1 MGELIHTTPVKGS
14 TVFDFFRKKGTDSE
28 GEPQGNAPENAALPA
43 QGRTTRDVL
52 AEFTATPLPDAID
65 GLLFRVSMADPA
77 DPASSS
83 GFDAYAARL
92 LSEAEAP
99 NLRAIA
105 VEHPVELRRLNTTGL
120 FWSIFDDSTISAG
133 NRGTILRV
141 ESVLDRLALISKI
154 LEGDEGTAY
163 VSATTEGACSE
174 LDWQVLRSI
183 ANDANEYL
191 TAADRDNKLN
201 AQYGTT
207 GTRGGNWDLSTRLA
221 AACEAMVLPFRL
233 EYRFACDAATGTI
246 VTDVS
251 LPTPDVFPKSR
262 FNGATGQWVDC
273 TAQRPAAAAAYA
285 LRLAALIAAAAF
297 GTSVGI
303 TRVVVNGREG
313 SIAGPTVLSL
323 EFGRIPFTMGAMAK
337 IRSGEFSA
345 PATECDPAALFDM
358 LRLTQF
364 AADIDDGGNLQPVE
378 PVTVELSVPFT
389 PVAEDTRPV
398 PEDLRGVLHADIVS
412 DLDVMSEQ
420 DADLAARYRA
430 IMEEKDDSL
439 LLAVAQLEDI
449 VAETSTEATADVV
462 ADDLAQPAEP
472 WRVLYCKNVFA
483 RYLTSLVESDP
494 SVRYVRASDIGQAAR
509 SSLSRIYRDMGDLDA
524 AEAQARACIELAPT
538 SAPAYNDLITCFAE
552 GDHYDR
558 IIDVAREALRVA
570 VTGNDIAYVYYR
582 LAFAYWQTGR
592 LPEALACYL
601 RVPESSPMGE
611 AALRERNDLVSEMG
625 NSVPGSDWDP
635 TACLR
640 TAGVPLAPLD
650 DVMEVVG
657 RALIELVDASMPL
670 AAAPLAS
677 LVASTQRNDILH
689 AVAASLRQG
698 V

>member
-1 MGELIHTTPVKGS
+1 M
-14 TVFDFFRKKGTDSE
+14 FDFFRKKGNNSDDSADSNAPQSSE
-28 GEPQGNAPENAALPA
+28 GAAV
-43 QGRTTRDVL
+43 GRTTRDVL
-52 AEFTATPLPDAID
+52 TEFTATPLPDAID

-92 LSEAEAP
+92 LSDAEAP

-133 NRGTILRV
+133 NRSTILRI
-141 ESVLDRLALISKI
+141 ESVLDRLALISKS

-191 TAADRDNKLN
+191 TAADRDNKLDT
-201 AQYGTT
+201 QYGTT
-207 GTRGGNWDLSTRLA
+207 GTRGGNWDLSTRFA
-221 AACEAMVLPFRL
+221 SACEAMVLPFRL
-233 EYRFACDAATGTI
+233 EYRFACDSHSGTI
-246 VTDVS
+246 IADIS

-262 FNGATGQWVDC
+262 FNAATGQWADC

-285 LRLAALIAAAAF
+285 LRLAALIASAAF
-297 GTSVGI
+297 GASVGV
-303 TRVVVNGREG
+303 TRVVVNGKEG
-313 SIAGPTVLSL
+313 SIAGATVLSL
-323 EFGRIPFTMGAMAK
+323 EFGRIPFTMGAMTK
-337 IRSGEFSA
+337 IRSGEFAA

-358 LRLTQF
+358 LHLAQF
-364 AADIDDGGNLQPVE
+364 AANIDDAGIMQPVD
-378 PVTVELSVPFT
+378 PLDVSLTVPYT
-389 PVAEDTRPV
+389 PVADDDRPL
-398 PEDLRGVLHADIVS
+398 PDDLRALLHADTVRE
-412 DLDVMSEQ
+412 LDVMSEQ

-449 VAETSTEATADVV
+449 VAETDK
-462 ADDLAQPAEP
+462 LALGEVELDELAKPSES
-472 WRVLYCKNVFA
+472 RRILYCENVFA

-494 SVRYVRASDIGQAAR
+494 SVRYARASDIGQAAR

-524 AEAQARACIELAPT
+524 AEAQARICIDLAPT

-552 GDHYDR
+552 GDHYDK
-558 IIDVAREALRVA
+558 IVEVAKEALRVA
-570 VTGNDIAYVYYR
+570 VTGNDISYVYYR

-592 LPEALACYL
+592 LNEALACYL

-625 NSVPGSDWDP
+625 NNVPGNEWDP

-657 RALIELVDASMPL
+657 RALIELCDANMPL

-677 LVASTQRNDILH
+677 LVASTQRNDVLH
-689 AVAASLRQG
+689 AVAASLRNG

>member
-449 VAETSTEATADVV
+449 VAETNTEATADVV

-472 WRVLYCKNVFA
+472 WRVLYCENVFA

>member
-1 MGELIHTTPVKGS
+1 M
-14 TVFDFFRKKGTDSE
+14 FDFFRKKGNNPE
-28 GEPQGNAPENAALPA
+28 EPAKDGGSQNAAGA
-43 QGRTTRDVL
+43 TASGRTTRDAL

-65 GLLFRVSMADPA
+65 GLLFRVSMADPT
-77 DPASSS
+77 DPTSSS

-99 NLRAIA
+99 SLRAIA

-133 NRGTILRV
+133 NRGTILRI
-141 ESVLDRLALISKI
+141 ESVLDRLALISKA
-154 LEGDEGTAY
+154 LEGDEGTAF
-163 VSATTEGACSE
+163 VSATTESACSE

-183 ANDANEYL
+183 ANDANDYL
-191 TAADRDNKLN
+191 TAAERDNKLN
-201 AQYGTT
+201 TQYGTT

-233 EYRFACDAATGTI
+233 EYRFACDAGTGTI
-246 VTDVS
+246 VASVS

-262 FNGATGQWVDC
+262 WSSATGQWADC
-273 TAQRPAAAAAYA
+273 AAQRPAAAAAYA

-297 GTSVGI
+297 GTSVGV
-303 TRVVVNGREG
+303 TRVIVNGREG
-313 SIAGPTVLSL
+313 SIAGPTVMSL

-358 LRLTQF
+358 LHLAQF
-364 AADIDDGGNLQPVE
+364 AVNIDEAGNLQPVE
-378 PVTVELSVPFT
+378 PLPVELSVPFT
-389 PVAEDTRPV
+389 PVAEDTRPL
-398 PEDLRGVLHADIVS
+398 PENLRGLLHADIVS

-420 DADLAARYRA
+420 NADLAARYRA

-449 VAETSTEATADVV
+449 VAATTDVV

-472 WRVLYCKNVFA
+472 RRLLYCENVFA

-494 SVRYVRASDIGQAAR
+494 TVRYVRASDIGQAAR

-558 IIDVAREALRVA
+558 IIDVARDALRVA

-601 RVPESSPMGE
+601 RVPETSPMGE

-625 NSVPGSDWDP
+625 NNVPGSDWDP

-657 RALIELVDASMPL
+657 RALIELCDANMPL

>member
-99 NLRAIA
+99 SLRAIA

-337 IRSGEFSA
+337 IRSGEFFA

-472 WRVLYCKNVFA
+472 WRVLYCENVFA

>member
-337 IRSGEFSA
+337 IRSGEFFA

-472 WRVLYCKNVFA
+472 WRVLYCENVFA

>member
-337 IRSGEFSA
+337 IRSGEFF
-345 PATECDPAALFDM
+345 DPAALFDM

-472 WRVLYCKNVFA
+472 WRVLYCENVFA

>member
-337 IRSGEFSA
+337 IRSGEFFA

-472 WRVLYCKNVFA
+472 RRVLYCENVFA
-483 RYLTSLVESDP
+483 RYLASLVESDP

>member
-1 MGELIHTTPVKGS
+1 M
-14 TVFDFFRKKGTDSE
+14 FDFFRKKGNNPE
-28 GEPQGNAPENAALPA
+28 EPAKDGGSQNAAGA
-43 QGRTTRDVL
+43 TASGRTTRDAL

-65 GLLFRVSMADPA
+65 GLLFRVSMADPT
-77 DPASSS
+77 DPTSSS

-99 NLRAIA
+99 SLRAIA

-133 NRGTILRV
+133 NRGTILRI
-141 ESVLDRLALISKI
+141 ESVLDRLALISKA
-154 LEGDEGTAY
+154 LEGDEGTAF

-183 ANDANEYL
+183 ANDANDYL
-191 TAADRDNKLN
+191 TAADRDNKLDT
-201 AQYGTT
+201 QYGTT

-233 EYRFACDAATGTI
+233 EYRFACDAGTGTI
-246 VTDVS
+246 VASVS

-262 FNGATGQWVDC
+262 WSSATGQWADC

-297 GTSVGI
+297 GTSVGV

-313 SIAGPTVLSL
+313 SIAGPTVMSL

-358 LRLTQF
+358 LHLAQF
-364 AADIDDGGNLQPVE
+364 AVNIDEAGNLQPVE
-378 PVTVELSVPFT
+378 PLPVELSIPFT
-389 PVAEDTRPV
+389 PVAEDTRPL
-398 PEDLRGVLHADIVS
+398 PENLRGLLHADIVS

-420 DADLAARYRA
+420 NADLAARYRA

-449 VAETSTEATADVV
+449 VAETSDAI
-462 ADDLAQPAEP
+462 ADDLAQAAEP
-472 WRVLYCKNVFA
+472 RRLLYCENVFA

-494 SVRYVRASDIGQAAR
+494 AVRYVRASDIGQAAR

-558 IIDVAREALRVA
+558 IIDVARDALRVA

-601 RVPESSPMGE
+601 RVPETSPMGE

-625 NSVPGSDWDP
+625 NNVPGSDWDP

-657 RALIELVDASMPL
+657 RALIELCDANMPL

>member
-1 MGELIHTTPVKGS
+1 
-14 TVFDFFRKKGTDSE
+14 
-28 GEPQGNAPENAALPA
+28 
-43 QGRTTRDVL
+43 
-52 AEFTATPLPDAID
+52 
-65 GLLFRVSMADPA
+65 
-77 DPASSS
+77 
-83 GFDAYAARL
+83 
-92 LSEAEAP
+92 
-99 NLRAIA
+99 
-105 VEHPVELRRLNTTGL
+105 
-120 FWSIFDDSTISAG
+120 
-133 NRGTILRV
+133 
-141 ESVLDRLALISKI
+141 
-154 LEGDEGTAY
+154 
-163 VSATTEGACSE
+163 
-174 LDWQVLRSI
+174 
-183 ANDANEYL
+183 
-191 TAADRDNKLN
+191 
-201 AQYGTT
+201 
-207 GTRGGNWDLSTRLA
+207 
-221 AACEAMVLPFRL
+221 MVLPFRL
-233 EYRFACDAATGTI
+233 EYRFACDAGTGTI
-246 VTDVS
+246 VASVS

-262 FNGATGQWVDC
+262 WSSATGQWADC
-273 TAQRPAAAAAYA
+273 AAQRPAAAAAYA

-389 PVAEDTRPV
+389 PVAEDTRPL
-398 PEDLRGVLHADIVS
+398 PENLRGLLHADIVS

-472 WRVLYCKNVFA
+472 WRVLYCENVFA

>member
-1 MGELIHTTPVKGS
+1 
-14 TVFDFFRKKGTDSE
+14 
-28 GEPQGNAPENAALPA
+28 
-43 QGRTTRDVL
+43 
-52 AEFTATPLPDAID
+52 
-65 GLLFRVSMADPA
+65 
-77 DPASSS
+77 
-83 GFDAYAARL
+83 
-92 LSEAEAP
+92 
-99 NLRAIA
+99 
-105 VEHPVELRRLNTTGL
+105 
-120 FWSIFDDSTISAG
+120 
-133 NRGTILRV
+133 
-141 ESVLDRLALISKI
+141 
-154 LEGDEGTAY
+154 
-163 VSATTEGACSE
+163 
-174 LDWQVLRSI
+174 
-183 ANDANEYL
+183 
-191 TAADRDNKLN
+191 
-201 AQYGTT
+201 
-207 GTRGGNWDLSTRLA
+207 
-221 AACEAMVLPFRL
+221 MVLPFRL
-233 EYRFACDAATGTI
+233 EYRFACDSATGTI
-246 VTDVS
+246 VASVS

-262 FNGATGQWVDC
+262 WSSATGQWADC
-273 TAQRPAAAAAYA
+273 AAQRPAAAAAYA

-297 GTSVGI
+297 GTSVGV

-313 SIAGPTVLSL
+313 SIAGPTVMSL

-358 LRLTQF
+358 LHLAQF
-364 AADIDDGGNLQPVE
+364 AVNIDEAGNLQPVE
-378 PVTVELSVPFT
+378 PLPVELSVPFT
-389 PVAEDTRPV
+389 PVAEDTRPL
-398 PEDLRGVLHADIVS
+398 PENLRGLLHADIVS

-420 DADLAARYRA
+420 NADLAARYRA

-449 VAETSTEATADVV
+449 VAETSAAATADVV

-472 WRVLYCKNVFA
+472 RRLLYCENVFA

-494 SVRYVRASDIGQAAR
+494 AVRYVRASDIGQAAR

-558 IIDVAREALRVA
+558 IIDVARDALRVA

-601 RVPESSPMGE
+601 RVPETSPMGE

-625 NSVPGSDWDP
+625 NNVPGSDWDP

-657 RALIELVDASMPL
+657 RALIELCDANMPL

>member
-1 MGELIHTTPVKGS
+1 M
-14 TVFDFFRKKGTDSE
+14 FDFFRKKGNNSDDSADSSASQGSE
-28 GEPQGNAPENAALPA
+28 GTPA
-43 QGRTTRDVL
+43 GRTTRDVL

-92 LSEAEAP
+92 LSDAEAP
-99 NLRAIA
+99 NLRSIA

-133 NRGTILRV
+133 NRSTILRI
-141 ESVLDRLALISKI
+141 ESVLDRLALISKS

-191 TAADRDNKLN
+191 TAADRDNKLDT
-201 AQYGTT
+201 QYGTT
-207 GTRGGNWDLSTRLA
+207 GARGGNWDLSTRFA
-221 AACEAMVLPFRL
+221 SACEAMVLPFRL
-233 EYRFACDAATGTI
+233 EYRFACDSQTGTI
-246 VTDVS
+246 IADVS

-262 FNGATGQWVDC
+262 FNAATGQWADC
-273 TAQRPAAAAAYA
+273 TAQRPAAAATYA
-285 LRLAALIAAAAF
+285 LRLAALIASAAF
-297 GTSVGI
+297 GASVGV
-303 TRVVVNGREG
+303 TRVVVNGKEG
-313 SIAGPTVLSL
+313 SIAGATVLSL
-323 EFGRIPFTMGAMAK
+323 EFGRIPFTMGTMAK

-358 LRLTQF
+358 LHLAQVATN
-364 AADIDDGGNLQPVE
+364 IDNAGTLQPVE
-378 PVTVELSVPFT
+378 PLDVELAVPYT
-389 PVAEDTRPV
+389 PVADDDRPL
-398 PEDLRGVLHADIVS
+398 PDDLRALLHADTVRE
-412 DLDVMSEQ
+412 LDVMSEQ
-420 DADLAARYRA
+420 DADLGARYRA

-449 VAETSTEATADVV
+449 VAETDKLAV
-462 ADDLAQPAEP
+462 DDAELDELVKP
-472 WRVLYCKNVFA
+472 SESRRILYCENVFA

-524 AEAQARACIELAPT
+524 AEAQARICIDLAPT

-552 GDHYDR
+552 GDHYDK
-558 IIDVAREALRVA
+558 IIEVAKEALRVA
-570 VTGNDIAYVYYR
+570 VTGNDISYVYYR

-592 LPEALACYL
+592 LNEALACYL

-625 NSVPGSDWDP
+625 NNVPGNEWDP

-657 RALIELVDASMPL
+657 RALVLLCDQNMPL

-689 AVAASLRQG
+689 AVAASLRNG

>member
-358 LRLTQF
+358 LHLAQF
-364 AADIDDGGNLQPVE
+364 AVNIDEAGNLQPVE
-378 PVTVELSVPFT
+378 PLPVELSVPFT
-389 PVAEDTRPV
+389 PVAEDTRPL
-398 PEDLRGVLHADIVS
+398 PENLRGLLHADIVS

-420 DADLAARYRA
+420 NADLAARYRA

-449 VAETSTEATADVV
+449 VAETSAAATTDVI

-472 WRVLYCKNVFA
+472 RRLLYCENVFA

-494 SVRYVRASDIGQAAR
+494 TVRYVRASDIGQAAR

-625 NSVPGSDWDP
+625 NSVPSSDWDP

>member
-472 WRVLYCKNVFA
+472 WRVLHCENVFA

>member
-337 IRSGEFSA
+337 IRSGEFFA

-412 DLDVMSEQ
+412 DLNVMSEQ

-472 WRVLYCKNVFA
+472 WRVLYCENVFA

>member
-1 MGELIHTTPVKGS
+1 M
-14 TVFDFFRKKGTDSE
+14 FDFFRKKGNNPE
-28 GEPQGNAPENAALPA
+28 EPAKDGGPQNAAGA
-43 QGRTTRDVL
+43 TASGRTTRDAL

-65 GLLFRVSMADPA
+65 GLLFRVSMADPT
-77 DPASSS
+77 DPTSSS

-99 NLRAIA
+99 SLRAIA

-133 NRGTILRV
+133 NRGTILRI
-141 ESVLDRLALISKI
+141 ESVLDRLALISKA
-154 LEGDEGTAY
+154 LEGDEGTAF
-163 VSATTEGACSE
+163 VSATTESACSE

-183 ANDANEYL
+183 ANDANDYL
-191 TAADRDNKLN
+191 TAAERDNKLDT
-201 AQYGTT
+201 QYGTT

-233 EYRFACDAATGTI
+233 EYRFACDAGTGTI
-246 VTDVS
+246 VASVS

-262 FNGATGQWVDC
+262 WSSATGQWADC
-273 TAQRPAAAAAYA
+273 AAQRPAAAAAYA
-285 LRLAALIAAAAF
+285 LRLAALIAAAF

-389 PVAEDTRPV
+389 PVAEDTRPL
-398 PEDLRGVLHADIVS
+398 PENLRGLLHADIVS

-420 DADLAARYRA
+420 NADLAARYRA

-472 WRVLYCKNVFA
+472 RRVLYCENVFA

>member
-337 IRSGEFSA
+337 IRSGEFFA

-412 DLDVMSEQ
+412 DLDAMSEQ

-472 WRVLYCKNVFA
+472 WRVLYCENVFA

>member
-337 IRSGEFSA
+337 IRSGEFFA

-472 WRVLYCKNVFA
+472 WRVLYCENVFA

-509 SSLSRIYRDMGDLDA
+509 SSLSCIYRDMGDLDA

>member
-337 IRSGEFSA
+337 IRSGEFFA

-472 WRVLYCKNVFA
+472 WRVLYCENVFA

-677 LVASTQRNDILH
+677 LVASTQRHDILH

>member
-1 MGELIHTTPVKGS
+1 M
-14 TVFDFFRKKGTDSE
+14 FDFFRKKGNNSDDSADSSAPQGSE
-28 GEPQGNAPENAALPA
+28 GTPA
-43 QGRTTRDVL
+43 GRTTRDVL

-92 LSEAEAP
+92 LSDAEAP
-99 NLRAIA
+99 NLRSIA

-133 NRGTILRV
+133 NRSTILRI
-141 ESVLDRLALISKI
+141 ESVLDRLALISKS

-191 TAADRDNKLN
+191 TAADRDNKLDT
-201 AQYGTT
+201 QYGTT
-207 GTRGGNWDLSTRLA
+207 GARGGNWDLSTRFA
-221 AACEAMVLPFRL
+221 SACEAMVLPFRL
-233 EYRFACDAATGTI
+233 EYRFACDSQTGTI
-246 VTDVS
+246 IADVS

-262 FNGATGQWVDC
+262 FNAATGQWADC

-285 LRLAALIAAAAF
+285 LRLAALIASAAF
-297 GTSVGI
+297 GASVGV
-303 TRVVVNGREG
+303 TRVVVNGKEG
-313 SIAGPTVLSL
+313 SIAGATVLSL
-323 EFGRIPFTMGAMAK
+323 EFGRIPFTMGTMAK

-358 LRLTQF
+358 LHLAQVATN
-364 AADIDDGGNLQPVE
+364 IDNAGTLQPVE
-378 PVTVELSVPFT
+378 PLDVELAVPYT
-389 PVAEDTRPV
+389 PVADDDRPL
-398 PEDLRGVLHADIVS
+398 PDDLRALLHADTVRE
-412 DLDVMSEQ
+412 LDVMSEQ
-420 DADLAARYRA
+420 DADLGARYRA

-449 VAETSTEATADVV
+449 VAETDKLAL
-462 ADDLAQPAEP
+462 DDAELDELVKP
-472 WRVLYCKNVFA
+472 SESRRILYCENVFA

-524 AEAQARACIELAPT
+524 AEAQARICIDLAPT

-552 GDHYDR
+552 GDHYDK
-558 IIDVAREALRVA
+558 IIEVAKEALRVA
-570 VTGNDIAYVYYR
+570 VTGNDISYVYYR

-592 LPEALACYL
+592 LNEALACYL

-625 NSVPGSDWDP
+625 NNVPGNEWDP

-657 RALIELVDASMPL
+657 RALIELCDANMPL

-689 AVAASLRQG
+689 AVAASLRNG